1 MPAPASSL
9 WNLLGWLLVL
19 AEEVL
24 FVWSYLL
31 AGHGILTRMGA
42 HDRSDNR

>member
-1 MPAPASSL
+1 VQL
-9 WNLLGWLLVL
+9 FGWLLVL

-31 AGHGILTRMGA
+31 MSHGMLIGAGTV
-42 HDRSDNR
+42 DRAGR